1 MPNEKLIQVTEK
13 DRYGG
18 EDLQI
23 TTEMVGIAFEEMV
36 QRFYH
41 PFDRQ
46 YALQKWVE
54 DNNPFIDHYVA
65 GCAPIMNE
73 AYKTY
78 LVSKCLNLYR
88 ASDYSL
94 DDYTEDEQGM
104 WYLVWKATKDI
115 EIEDVPVEI
124 LEVA

>member
-1 MPNEKLIQVTEK
+1 MPLEKLIQVSEK

-18 EDLQI
+18 KDLQI
-23 TTEMVGIAFEEMV
+23 TTEMVEIAFEEMC
-36 QRFYH
+36 QRFYF
-41 PFDRQ
+41 PYKRQ
-46 YALQKWVE
+46 DALQEWVDE
-54 DNNPFIDHYVA
+54 NNPLIDHYIA
-65 GCAPIMNE
+65 SCSPIMNE
-73 AYKTY
+73 AYNAY

-115 EIEDVPVEI
+115 EISGIPIEEKG
-124 LEVA
+124 